1 MADTVDIQ
9 YSFSEPT
16 TPATSPETPGPF
28 LSLPNSPERNGLG
41 VWAFHPPVK
50 PDFVIWEDSQSRL
63 SPLRLPPMSFSDL
76 GEDKENTYATLAD
89 YDTSDGEE
97 STSNLVD
104 YSRTDVSPRD
114 IFGMPLDSQFG
125 PPLTA
130 ITAGWRVADISN
142 QDTIR
147 HDIFNRSASTPIETI
162 DRSNMRAVL
171 RDEDIDEEWDDS
183 LSMTQIRDLQD
194 LRDIYAQGAE
204 QGIDDDRYLPMRDNS
219 FLGARRVTEYRRHQD
234 RRIHEME
241 ED

>member
-1 MADTVDIQ
+1 M
-9 YSFSEPT
+9 P
-16 TPATSPETPGPF
+16 
-28 LSLPNSPERNGLG
+28 
-41 VWAFHPPVK
+41 
-50 PDFVIWEDSQSRL
+50 
-63 SPLRLPPMSFSDL
+63 FSDL

-89 YDTSDGEE
+89 YDTSDEEE

-142 QDTIR
+142 QGTIR
-147 HDIFNRSASTPIETI
+147 HDISNRSASTPIETIASTPIETIASTPIETI

-183 LSMTQIRDLQD
+183 LSMTQIRELQD

-204 QGIDDDRYLPMRDNS
+204 QGIDDDRYLPMRDNF
-219 FLGARRVTEYRRHQD
+219 FLGARRVTEYRRHRD